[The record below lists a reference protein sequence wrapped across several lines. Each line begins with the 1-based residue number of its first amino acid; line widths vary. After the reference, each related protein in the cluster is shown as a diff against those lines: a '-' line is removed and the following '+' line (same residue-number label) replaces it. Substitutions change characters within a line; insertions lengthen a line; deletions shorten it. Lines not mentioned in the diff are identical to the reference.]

1 MRIVFETYT
10 SDGPGYSG
18 PVILELAGNRLTQT
32 LKGRAPVHRLLPYS
46 IGEIV
51 KVEDA
56 DASNAEMIWRC
67 LRAEEKEYLIEPK
80 FIEHERVK
88 LLTLADG
95 GRAIVILFGEPQF
108 VGIAID
114 GQEYKFFDLDEMP
127 AHSAD

>member
-32 LKGRAPVHRLLPYS
+32 LKGRAPVHRILPYS

-67 LRAEEKEYLIEPK
+67 LRAEEKE
-80 FIEHERVK
+80 
-88 LLTLADG
+88 
-95 GRAIVILFGEPQF
+95 
-108 VGIAID
+108 
-114 GQEYKFFDLDEMP
+114 
-127 AHSAD
+127 